1 MKKNGVA
8 ESADFC
14 VYLQRMYLC
23 EWETEV
29 DYFLWGSQN
38 RRFRVKGM
46 VEKAANDAVEQIYNE
61 YIFANI
67 FMFFHGNTSLIR
79 HR

>member
-1 MKKNGVA
+1 MRKSGVA
-8 ESADFC
+8 ESADLS
-14 VYLQRMYLC
+14 VYLQRMYPC
-23 EWETEV
+23 EWEAEV
-29 DYFLWGSQN
+29 DYFLRGSQN
-38 RRFRVKGM
+38 RWFRVKGM

-67 FMFFHGNTSLIR
+67 FMSIHGNTSLIR